1 MIRKI
6 GVSARMFHVLPHLK
20 DVIRDTYPAAEI
32 VYGEVRAVYSPEEV
46 TKFFAGC
53 DAAVISLERFT
64 EEVLTKLPDLKVVAC
79 CSAGV
84 DHIDPALMKR
94 HGIRVGWRP
103 GVNRQAVAEM
113 AVSLMIDLLRGISV
127 YRRAMEQSGTWPV
140 TRSGRLLRGR
150 TVGIHGCGNIG
161 REIVKLLQPFG
172 CSILAS
178 DRADISDFCAEYG
191 VESVGAEELRAR
203 AEILTLHL
211 PRNRS
216 TRGLYSAEILD
227 QMMPGALLINTARG
241 SIVDETALLARLQ
254 DGSIAAAAFDVF
266 DEEPVR
272 DRRLLS
278 LENFLVT
285 PHIGGSAIEAME
297 ALGRSGIRGIEDGT
311 VPEPG
316 VYPFD

>member
-1 MIRKI
+1 MFRKI
-6 GVSARMFHVLPHLK
+6 GVSARMFDVLPYLK
-20 DVIRDTYPAAEI
+20 DEIRSAYPDSEI
-32 VYGEVRAVYSPEEV
+32 TFGVPRAVYSAEEI
-46 TKFFAGC
+46 TEFFVGC

-64 EEVLTKLPDLKVVAC
+64 DEILANLPDLKVIAC

-84 DHIDPALMKR
+84 DHVDPAIMQR

-103 GVNRQAVAEM
+103 GVNRHAVAEM

-127 YRRAMEQSGTWPV
+127 YRRAMEQDAVWPV
-140 TRSGRLLRGR
+140 TRTGRLLRGR

-161 REIVKLLQPFG
+161 REVVKLLQPFD
-172 CSILAS
+172 CTILAS
-178 DRADISDFCAEYG
+178 DRADIGAFCAEYG
-191 VESVGAEELRAR
+191 VESVSAEEMRAR

-211 PRNRS
+211 PRNS
-216 TRGLYSAEILD
+216 TTRGLYSAALLD
-227 QMMPGALLINTARG
+227 QLSPGCLLVNTARG
-241 SIVDETALLARLQ
+241 SIVDESALLERLR
-254 DGSIAAAAFDVF
+254 DGRIAAAAFDVF

-272 DRRLLS
+272 DQRLLS

-297 ALGRSGIRGIEDGT
+297 GLGRSGIRGIEDGT